1 MILVALGSFFAGAL
15 LMYLCMRSVAYRM
28 YEAAVNAA
36 EYGGA
41 DPVMFIEGLEKQGI
55 LRNPSRP

>member
-1 MILVALGSFFAGAL
+1 
-15 LMYLCMRSVAYRM
+15 MYLFMRSVAYRM